1 MAERLV
7 LDLFCEDSGHEVF
20 ITNLVRV
27 IARSLA
33 VMEPPLVKPISARG
47 GHGKAIS
54 ELKAWQRGLRSGA
67 LVHGD
72 ALLVVID
79 ANSKGWR
86 AMDRD
91 VRAAIDA
98 SLYPQVLIGCP
109 DPHVEV
115 WCAADPAAFQSQFSV
130 AVPPAP
136 SRAGRLVY
144 KQWLRTALEQAGVVV
159 LGDPM
164 DICLDLLPAMDMVKA
179 CQNNPSLGHLVGDIR
194 ALLTRHRQTQDQAP
208 ISNP

>member
-20 ITNLVRV
+20 VTNLVRV
-27 IARSLA
+27 MARSLA
-33 VMEPPLVKPISARG
+33 VLEPQVKPISARG
-47 GHGKAIS
+47 GHGRAIS
-54 ELKAWQRGLRSGA
+54 ELRAWQRGLRSGA
-67 LVHGD
+67 FARGD

-79 ANSKGWR
+79 ANSTGWR
-86 AMDRD
+86 AMDKEI
-91 VRAAIDA
+91 RAAIDA

-115 WCAADPAAFQSQFSV
+115 WCAADPVAFQSLFSV

-136 SRAGRLVY
+136 VRGGRLVY
-144 KQWLRTALEQAGVVV
+144 KQWLRTALEQAGAMV

-164 DICLDLLPAMDMVKA
+164 DISLDLLPAMDLNRA
-179 CQNNPSLGHLVGDIR
+179 CRNDASLNHLVGDLR
-194 ALLTRHRQTQDQAP
+194 ALLQRSR
-208 ISNP
+208 

>member
-33 VMEPPLVKPISARG
+33 VTEPLVKPISARG

-54 ELKAWQRGLRSGA
+54 ELKAWQRGLRSGS
-67 LVHGD
+67 LVRGD

-91 VRAAIDA
+91 VRAAIDS

-115 WCAADPAAFQSQFSV
+115 WSAADPAAFQSQFSV
-130 AVPPAP
+130 TVPPAP
-136 SRAGRLVY
+136 SRGGRLVY
-144 KQWLRTALEQAGVVV
+144 KQWLRIALEQAGVVV

-164 DICLDLLPAMDMVKA
+164 DISLDLLPAMDLNRA
-179 CQNNPSLGHLVGDIR
+179 CRNDDSLQHLISSVR
-194 ALLTRHRQTQDQAP
+194 AWLQRQK
-208 ISNP
+208 

>member
-1 MAERLV
+1 M
-7 LDLFCEDSGHEVF
+7 LF
-20 ITNLVRV
+20 
-27 IARSLA
+27 RS
-33 VMEPPLVKPISARG
+33 
-47 GHGKAIS
+47 
-54 ELKAWQRGLRSGA
+54 
-67 LVHGD
+67 
-72 ALLVVID
+72 
-79 ANSKGWR
+79 
-86 AMDRD
+86 
-91 VRAAIDA
+91 
-98 SLYPQVLIGCP
+98 
-109 DPHVEV
+109 
-115 WCAADPAAFQSQFSV
+115 QSQFSV

-136 SRAGRLVY
+136 SRGGRLVY

>member
-1 MAERLV
+1 
-7 LDLFCEDSGHEVF
+7 
-20 ITNLVRV
+20 
-27 IARSLA
+27 
-33 VMEPPLVKPISARG
+33 MEPPLVKPISARG

-54 ELKAWQRGLRSGA
+54 ELKVWQRGLRSGS
-67 LVHGD
+67 LVRGD

-91 VRAAIDA
+91 VRAAIDS

-136 SRAGRLVY
+136 SRGGRLVY

-164 DICLDLLPAMDMVKA
+164 DISLDLLPAMDLNRA
-179 CQNNPSLGHLVGDIR
+179 CRNDDSLQHLVSSVR
-194 ALLTRHRQTQDQAP
+194 AWLQRQ
-208 ISNP
+208 I

>member
-20 ITNLVRV
+20 VTNLVRV
-27 IARSLA
+27 MARSLSIS
-33 VMEPPLVKPISARG
+33 EPQVKPISARG
-47 GHGKAIS
+47 GHGRAIS
-54 ELKAWQRGLRSGA
+54 ELRAWQRGLRSGA
-67 LVHGD
+67 FARGD

-79 ANSKGWR
+79 ANSTGWR
-86 AMDRD
+86 AMDKEI
-91 VRAAIDA
+91 RAAIDA

-115 WCAADPAAFQSQFSV
+115 WCAADPVAFQSLFSV

-136 SRAGRLVY
+136 VRGGRLVY
-144 KQWLRTALEQAGVVV
+144 KQWLRTALEQAGAMV

-164 DICLDLLPAMDMVKA
+164 DISLDLLPAMDLNRA
-179 CQNNPSLGHLVGDIR
+179 CRNDASLNHLVGDLR
-194 ALLTRHRQTQDQAP
+194 ALLQRSR
-208 ISNP
+208 